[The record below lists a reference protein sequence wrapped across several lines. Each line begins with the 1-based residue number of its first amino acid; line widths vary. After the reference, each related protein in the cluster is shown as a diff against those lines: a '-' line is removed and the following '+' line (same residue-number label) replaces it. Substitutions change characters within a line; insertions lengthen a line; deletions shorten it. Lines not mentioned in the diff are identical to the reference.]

1 MPTKPIMLEVIRLI
15 RINLLIRL
23 LTGAASIAAVVVI
36 YGNLYG
42 LSQLLTVLPSL
53 ILMAI
58 ALIAPRRGWVNRRF
72 VKGLLISVILANAF
86 EIAATA
92 VVFRLALL
100 NGLQEDPVRP
110 IILRVT
116 ANITTTS
123 SSPLSGPLAFCFIPS
138 VLGAWID
145 GKRGALRWA
154 AFAVFAT
161 MLGGLSFL
169 PLLLSPL
176 TSPSTTLRLS
186 QVNGGEFVA
195 LSAVFLLT
203 CYFVGALADQQRTEQ
218 AQLEAANR
226 QLAEQ
231 THVREH
237 LAATRERV
245 RLARDLHDTL
255 IHTLAGLAVQI
266 NAITTLADGDK
277 PTLKRE
283 LAFASDM
290 VQDGLN
296 NTRAAIADLRANV
309 VADLGL
315 SGALQRQV
323 DLVAQRCNTEIAF
336 QQIGSE
342 PELSDEAGDTLFRI
356 AQEALSNI
364 ESHAQA
370 QHASV
375 ILQNGPDESSPLSIV
390 IQDDGIGFE
399 PEDLDDQRFGLRG
412 MQERAEQIGARLRV
426 DSKVGRGTRVTVTLS
441 H

>member
-23 LTGAASIAAVVVI
+23 FTGAVSIAAVLVI

-53 ILMAI
+53 TLMAM
-58 ALIAPRRGWVNRRF
+58 ALIAPGRGWVNRRF

-145 GKRGALRWA
+145 GKRGALHWA
-154 AFAVFAT
+154 GFAVLAT
-161 MLGGLSFL
+161 MFGGLSFL
-169 PLLLSPL
+169 PLLLSPI
-176 TSPSTTLRLS
+176 TSPSTTLRFS
-186 QVNGGEFVA
+186 QVNAGEFVA

-203 CYFVGALADQQRTEQ
+203 CYFVGALADQQRSEQ

-231 THVREH
+231 SHVREH

-245 RLARDLHDTL
+245 RLARDLPRHVDPY
-255 IHTLAGLAVQI
+255 AGR
-266 NAITTLADGDK
+266 T
-277 PTLKRE
+277 
-283 LAFASDM
+283 
-290 VQDGLN
+290 
-296 NTRAAIADLRANV
+296 
-309 VADLGL
+309 
-315 SGALQRQV
+315 
-323 DLVAQRCNTEIAF
+323 
-336 QQIGSE
+336 
-342 PELSDEAGDTLFRI
+342 
-356 AQEALSNI
+356 
-364 ESHAQA
+364 
-370 QHASV
+370 
-375 ILQNGPDESSPLSIV
+375 
-390 IQDDGIGFE
+390 
-399 PEDLDDQRFGLRG
+399 
-412 MQERAEQIGARLRV
+412 
-426 DSKVGRGTRVTVTLS
+426 GRTD
-441 H
+441 

>member
-1 MPTKPIMLEVIRLI
+1 
-15 RINLLIRL
+15 
-23 LTGAASIAAVVVI
+23 
-36 YGNLYG
+36 
-42 LSQLLTVLPSL
+42 
-53 ILMAI
+53 
-58 ALIAPRRGWVNRRF
+58 
-72 VKGLLISVILANAF
+72 
-86 EIAATA
+86 
-92 VVFRLALL
+92 
-100 NGLQEDPVRP
+100 
-110 IILRVT
+110 
-116 ANITTTS
+116 
-123 SSPLSGPLAFCFIPS
+123 
-138 VLGAWID
+138 
-145 GKRGALRWA
+145 
-154 AFAVFAT
+154 
-161 MLGGLSFL
+161 
-169 PLLLSPL
+169 
-176 TSPSTTLRLS
+176 
-186 QVNGGEFVA
+186 
-195 LSAVFLLT
+195 
-203 CYFVGALADQQRTEQ
+203 FVGALADQQRSEQ

-296 NTRAAIADLRANV
+296 NTRAAIGDLRANV

-323 DLVAQRCNTEIAF
+323 DLVAQRCSTEITF
-336 QQIGSE
+336 RQNGSE

-356 AQEALSNI
+356 VQEALSNV
-364 ESHAQA
+364 ERHAQA

-375 ILQNGPDESSPLSIV
+375 TLLNLQDASPQISII

-399 PEDLDDQRFGLRG
+399 PADLDDQRFGLRG
-412 MQERAEQIGARLRV
+412 MNERAEQIGARLRV
-426 DSKVGRGTRVTVTLS
+426 DSKAGTGTKVTISLP